1 MNKQTTLKVTGMH
14 CSGCAANVE
23 RVLKRVKGVSSA
35 RVDLSAGQASID
47 YDPAV
52 TNDKDFASAIT
63 KAGYGV
69 S

>member
-1 MNKQTTLKVTGMH
+1 MNKQTTLKVTGIH

-23 RVLKRVKGVSSA
+23 RVLKRVKGVSA
-35 RVDLSAGQASID
+35 ATVNLSSGQAIVD

-52 TNDKDFASAIT
+52 SGEKDFAAAVT

-69 S
+69 G

>member
-35 RVDLSAGQASID
+35 SVNLSAGQATID

-52 TNDKDFASAIT
+52 TNEKDFTTAVT
-63 KAGYGV
+63 KAGYGAG
-69 S
+69 

>member
-1 MNKQTTLKVTGMH
+1 MNRQTTLKVTGMH

-23 RVLKRVKGVSSA
+23 RVLKRVKGVSA
-35 RVDLSAGQASID
+35 ATVTLSAGQATVD

-52 TNDKDFASAIT
+52 ATEKELAAAVT

-69 S
+69 G

>member
-23 RVLKRVKGVSSA
+23 RVLKRVKGVSA
-35 RVDLSAGQASID
+35 ATVNLSAGQAMVD

-52 TNDKDFASAIT
+52 ANEKELAAAIT

-69 S
+69 G